1 MGDGYC
7 RVHTSHKEQ
16 VSRPAR
22 YAVRVTVPT
31 KVIINKKFFRNPCL
45 WLDKPPNTMYNN
57 VRLTFSAF
65 EFVVHTFF
73 CKIAKSVLWSR
84 LPKYVSPVPAELQ
97 FWLWIW
103 RIQSNAIPEH
113 GKFPPFPVYLLLL
126 LRLCRAHF
134 TRHQFYRISTN
145 IIWGYLNNNK

>member
-1 MGDGYC
+1 MADGYC

-57 VRLTFSAF
+57 PNQYSGQG
-65 EFVVHTFF
+65 
-73 CKIAKSVLWSR
+73 
-84 LPKYVSPVPAELQ
+84 Y
-97 FWLWIW
+97 
-103 RIQSNAIPEH
+103 QSTYPQYQQNYNSGYGYE
-113 GKFPPFPVYLLLL
+113 GYNQ
-126 LRLCRAHF
+126 
-134 TRHQFYRISTN
+134 TQ
-145 IIWGYLNNNK
+145 YLNTVSFLHSLYTYCYC